1 MTSLSLPSSSG
12 QCGVTFPDTPAAAS
26 HRIVGGTRTLRG
38 EFPWQVLHLFFFSLS
53 PFFPFVLINVTILQ
67 AFFFLNPVYMFFFFN
82 RGHQRQHPF
91 TYLHYTGTIL

>member
-38 EFPWQVLHLFFFSLS
+38 EFPWQVLHLFFLSLSLS
-53 PFFPFVLINVTILQ
+53 PFFPSVLINDTILQ
-67 AFFFLNPVYMFFFFN
+67 AFLKKI
-82 RGHQRQHPF
+82 QF
-91 TYLHYTGTIL
+91 T